1 MGFQQSISTSLEA
14 WLIPDHL
21 ATKAV
26 QYRFLLSQWVTPMV
40 NNCMPEQCL
49 TSLWF
54 GDARLCPPAD
64 HQDKGQTKP
73 PTLFSPHATTH
84 PPVPQQLWNKC
95 KNTSFARKLVGR
107 RTRREQKYDQIAYS
121 FEPTLLL
128 AHLLLLWAA
137 AIKSFC
143 KQFLFKLRS
152 WRHHNWS

>member
-1 MGFQQSISTSLEA
+1 MKNPKLTIMGFQQSISTSLEA

-40 NNCMPEQCL
+40 NDCMPEQCL

-84 PPVPQQLWNKC
+84 PPVPPAAVKQMQKHLVCTEAGWKKNKKGTEIRSDC
-95 KNTSFARKLVGR
+95 LFIWTNTSTGTSTAALSSCHKV
-107 RTRREQKYDQIAYS
+107 
-121 FEPTLLL
+121 LL
-128 AHLLLLWAA
+128 
-137 AIKSFC
+137 
-143 KQFLFKLRS
+143 
-152 WRHHNWS
+152 